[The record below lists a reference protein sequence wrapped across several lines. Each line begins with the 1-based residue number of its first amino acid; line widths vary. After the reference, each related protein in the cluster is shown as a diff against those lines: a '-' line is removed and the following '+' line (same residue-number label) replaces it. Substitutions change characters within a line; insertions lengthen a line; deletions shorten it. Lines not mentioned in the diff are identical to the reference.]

1 MKFYTKITDGVASG
15 VYQEDNLRLCFPEL
29 DLAAPD
35 CVYQPLD
42 ASAITTNT
50 RGLGWF
56 QIEEE
61 PSILLVDG
69 AWKVVRSIRPMTAEE
84 KAARLLGLEPFV
96 METVSIE
103 LAVSRD
109 ALAQET
115 DEIRRQQWQDRITK
129 LENYVFDPDNITL
142 PPAPTIIEVVR

>member
-1 MKFYTKITDGVASG
+1 MKFYTKVTDGIASG

-35 CVYQPLD
+35 CMYQPVD
-42 ASAITTNT
+42 ASATTT
-50 RGLGWF
+50 GRWRVGWF
-56 QIEEE
+56 EVEEE

-69 AWKVVRSIRPMTAEE
+69 SWKVVRSNRAMTVEE
-84 KAARLLGLEPFV
+84 KEAALPGLEAYV

-103 LAVSRD
+103 LLASRE

-115 DEIRRQQWQDRITK
+115 DEVRQQQWQDRITK
-129 LENYVFDPDNITL
+129 LENYVFDPNNIIL
-142 PPAPTIIEVVR
+142 PAAPTVVEVIR